1 MPQFNLSHGYAVAFL
16 MEVFC
21 TFMPYPP
28 MRMKGILIVCIVSLM
43 ISQSLLAQTTPFTI
57 EVQAGK
63 YARYQT
69 PVQVNLPKPL
79 PAGNL
84 YSIKNT
90 KTGKAA
96 TGQMLDSVTLVFI
109 LPDSMEPGTR
119 NTYTASRLAL
129 NKAPKDAVTIVQ
141 QKSGIQVNVKNKP
154 LFFYHTEE
162 ALPAGDSAYYR
173 RSGFIH
179 PLYSPGGQILTD
191 GFPVGHTHQHGI
203 MNAWTKTTFRK
214 EFVDFWNQQSKKGTV
229 EHIEVTKLKEGPV
242 VTELRVK
249 LRHRSLLHGE
259 VLREMWVIRV
269 YPFQDYYLFDLISE
283 ERNVTSDTLILE
295 KYHYGGLALR
305 GSSHWNDQ
313 DKKNYQNPWNILTS
327 EGIRDSLANHTHARW
342 VDASG
347 LINGQA
353 AGVTVFDHPVNFRY
367 PQPIRVHPTMP
378 YWVYSPVVDGAFT
391 INPGTWYRSQYR
403 YYVHQQMPDT
413 STLTRFEKDW
423 VVPPDVTIKGL

>member
-1 MPQFNLSHGYAVAFL
+1 
-16 MEVFC
+16 
-21 TFMPYPP
+21 
-28 MRMKGILIVCIVSLM
+28 MRMKGIQVLCILC
-43 ISQSLLAQTTPFTI
+43 LLFSRLLQAQEPPFTI

-69 PVQVNLPKPL
+69 PIQVNLPKPL
-79 PAGNL
+79 PGGL

-90 KTGKAA
+90 KTGKSA
-96 TGQMLDSVTLVFI
+96 TGQLLDSMTIVFI

-119 NTYTASRLAL
+119 NTYTVSYSSSGKMFLRSATITQ
-129 NKAPKDAVTIVQ
+129 NKE
-141 QKSGIQVNVKNKP
+141 GIQVNVKGKP
-154 LFFYHTEE
+154 LFFYHTQE
-162 ALPAGDSAYYR
+162 ALPAGDSSYYR

-191 GFPVGHTHQHGI
+191 GFPAGHTHQHGI

-229 EHIEVTKLKEGPV
+229 EHIEVSKAKEGPV

-259 VLREMWVIRV
+259 VLREMWVIRI
-269 YPFQDYYLFDLISE
+269 YPFSDYFLFDLISE
-283 ERNVTSDTLILE
+283 ERNVTTDTLILE
-295 KYHYGGLALR
+295 KYHYGGLAFR

-313 DKKNYQNPWNILTS
+313 DKKNYQNRWSILTS
-327 EGIRDSLANHTHARW
+327 EGIRDSAANHTHARW

-353 AGVTVFDHPVNFRY
+353 AGATVFDHPVNFRY

-403 YYVHQQMPDT
+403 YYVHQQMANAT
-413 STLTRFEKDW
+413 TLERFEKDW

>member
-1 MPQFNLSHGYAVAFL
+1 
-16 MEVFC
+16 
-21 TFMPYPP
+21 
-28 MRMKGILIVCIVSLM
+28 MRMKGIQVLCIVSLLFC
-43 ISQSLLAQTTPFTI
+43 QLLQAQERPFTI

-63 YARYQT
+63 YARYNT
-69 PVQVNLPKPL
+69 PIQVNLPKPIRTS
-79 PAGNL
+79 PW

-90 KTGKAA
+90 KTGKSAI
-96 TGQMLDSVTLVFI
+96 GQLLDSVTLVFI
-109 LPDSMEPGTR
+109 LPDSMEPGMR
-119 NTYTASRLAL
+119 NTYLASK
-129 NKAPKDAVTIVQ
+129 NMTKKTPVNAVTVAQ
-141 QKSGIQVNVKNKP
+141 RKEGLQVSVKGKP
-154 LFFYHTEE
+154 LFFYHTQE
-162 ALPAGDSAYYR
+162 ALPAGDSPYYR

-179 PLYSPGGQILTD
+179 PLNSPGGQILTD

-203 MNAWTKTTFRK
+203 MNAWTRTTFRK

-229 EHIEVTKLKEGPV
+229 EHIEVSKVKEGPV

-269 YPFQDYYLFDLISE
+269 YPFHDYYLFDLISE
-283 ERNVTSDTLILE
+283 ERNVTTDTLILE
-295 KYHYGGLALR
+295 KYHYGGLAFR

-313 DKKNYQNPWNILTS
+313 DKKNYQGHWNILTS
-327 EGIRDSLANHTHARW
+327 EGYRDSLANHTHARW

-347 LINGQA
+347 AINGQV
-353 AGVTVFDHPVNFRY
+353 AGTTVFDHPVNFRY

-403 YYVHQQMPDT
+403 YYVHQNAPDT
-413 STLTRFEKDW
+413 ATITRFEKDW
-423 VVPPDVTIKGL
+423 VVPPDVTVK

>member
-1 MPQFNLSHGYAVAFL
+1 MVLLWHFSWKFSVHLWHINLH
-16 MEVFC
+16 
-21 TFMPYPP
+21 
-28 MRMKGILIVCIVSLM
+28 MKGIQILCIVSLI
-43 ISQSLLAQTTPFTI
+43 ISQSLSAQWHPFTV

-69 PVQVNLPKPL
+69 PIQVNLPKPL
-79 PAGNL
+79 PAGNS
-84 YSIKNT
+84 YWIKNT

-96 TGQMLDSVTLVFI
+96 SAQLLDSVTMVFI

-119 NTYTASRLAL
+119 NTYTVSMNHYQKMRLR
-129 NKAPKDAVTIVQ
+129 PDVTIAQ
-141 QKSGIQVNVKNKP
+141 NKEGIQVNVKSKP
-154 LFFYHTEE
+154 LFFYHTQE
-162 ALPAGDSAYYR
+162 ALPAGDSPYYR

-179 PLYSPGGQILTD
+179 PLYSPGGQVLTD

-229 EHIEVTKLKEGPV
+229 EHIEVSKVKEGPV

-269 YPFQDYYLFDLISE
+269 YPFSDYFLFDLISE
-283 ERNVTSDTLILE
+283 ERNVTTDTLILE
-295 KYHYGGLALR
+295 KYHYGGLAFR

-313 DKKNYQNPWNILTS
+313 DKKNYQHHWNILTS
-327 EGIRDSLANHTHARW
+327 EGIRDSAANHTHARW

-347 LINGQA
+347 PINGQV
-353 AGVTVFDHPVNFRY
+353 AGATVFDHPVNFRY

-403 YYVHQQMPDT
+403 YYVHQQAPDT
-413 STLTRFEKDW
+413 ATITRFEKDW
-423 VVPPDVTIKGL
+423 VVPPDVKVTGL